1 MAVMLVGES
10 VVRDTMQMQTRID
23 FFMTVTLVI
32 EPAARAAW
40 VADCCIMTALF
51 VSEVSVIDAMQQETP
66 VLFHGGYAW
75 IAYR

>member
-1 MAVMLVGES
+1 
-10 VVRDTMQMQTRID
+10 
-23 FFMTVTLVI
+23 MTVTLVI